1 MPPKA
6 CVALRLDASSRGGGC
21 TGLVLLDPIGGLL
34 GDFVF
39 NAQELAITPM
49 TDIAAWKATIHG
61 NEIDFFWR

>member
-1 MPPKA
+1 M
-6 CVALRLDASSRGGGC
+6 
-21 TGLVLLDPIGGLL
+21 VLLDPIGGLL

-39 NAQELAITPM
+39 NAQELAITPI